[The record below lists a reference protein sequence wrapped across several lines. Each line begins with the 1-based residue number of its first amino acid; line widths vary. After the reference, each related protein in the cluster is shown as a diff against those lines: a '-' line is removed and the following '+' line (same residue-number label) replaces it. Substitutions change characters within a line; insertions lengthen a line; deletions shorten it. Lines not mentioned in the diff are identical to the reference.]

1 MRAKD
6 IVPGFQ
12 INVPVTINIP
22 LDAVTPSSDDAVIN
36 PGVRY
41 GTNQKAMWSPPLQ
54 QHLDTMKDGV
64 GTTMPDVV
72 DKPETAQSVQAEN
85 PPTISKAPLK
95 RKHMGLFVQK
105 PSMPG

>member
-22 LDAVTPSSDDAVIN
+22 WDAVTPTSDDAVIN

-72 DKPETAQSVQAEN
+72 NQPQTSQSVQADN
-85 PPTISKAPLK
+85 PPVTLTASLK
-95 RKHMGLFVQK
+95 PKHMGLFAQK